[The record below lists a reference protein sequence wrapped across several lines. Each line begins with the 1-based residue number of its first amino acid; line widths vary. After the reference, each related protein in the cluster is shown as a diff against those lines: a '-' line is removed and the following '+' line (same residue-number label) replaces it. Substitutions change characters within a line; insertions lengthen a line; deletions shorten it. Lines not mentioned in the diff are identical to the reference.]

1 MADKIE
7 CVDTIEKFFHLVN
20 DEVEKHGYSVDEVL
34 WIWASGQVAFEGDSK
49 VTMRALKEEVRR
61 AASTN
66 KPCTQWPSFEEW
78 LAHVRDSADG
88 KLLVTENMQNVLRIC
103 HRASELLYRRLVHSA
118 QG

>member
-49 VTMRALKEEVRR
+49 VTMRTLKEEVRR

-66 KPCTQWPSFEEW
+66 TTQAEICRCSDGDTWRILHEIIKSKELNFCPNCG
-78 LAHVRDSADG
+78 G
-88 KLLVTENMQNVLRIC
+88 KL
-103 HRASELLYRRLVHSA
+103 SA
-118 QG
+118 VR